1 MIYYNTAGDWN
12 RFSIYDLP
20 PTLRLSPDFR
30 SVKYYGGAQTRFV
43 SAFLES
49 PQRKLKY
56 RLFRCYG
63 THVHIGM
70 RVRDAYRDPTLP
82 LRFDPHT
89 WFICRAGSQL
99 FEGGRAG
106 MNTVNNI
113 PEGAI
118 VTVEK
123 DFQTQS
129 LKFRVNGADPI
140 NKEGL
145 SFGWRPTGL
154 SPEAFDALV
163 GVVEF
168 DSTNLGDEVQLV
180 N

>member
-1 MIYYNTAGDWN
+1 M
-12 RFSIYDLP
+12 P

-30 SVKYYGGAQTRFV
+30 SVKYYGGAITQFV
-43 SAFLES
+43 SAFLEA
-49 PQRKLKY
+49 PQRKLKF

-63 THVHIGM
+63 THLHIGM
-70 RVRDAYRDPTLP
+70 RVRDGYRDPALP

-106 MNTVNNI
+106 PGTINNI

-118 VTVEK
+118 LTVEK
-123 DFQTQS
+123 DFQTQT
-129 LKFRVNGADPI
+129 LRFRVNGADPVD
-140 NKEGL
+140 KEGRP
-145 SFGWRPTGL
+145 FGWRQTGL
-154 SPEAFDALV
+154 SPEAFESLV

-168 DSTNLGDEVQLV
+168 DRNNLGDEVQLV
-180 N
+180 E